1 MSYSTQEY
9 GMSLVNEYRN
19 KDAVYVLKRVHNNE
33 LKSKYFTNTIDGED
47 QISRHLLEMTS
58 TSNLLRTRFKLV
70 TAMSNSGDCKSARK
84 LIEEGLDWIKS
95 IETKLNNYI
104 EGEMNKANKKEA
116 STVLS
121 LKNANLDNKAYFL
134 IAKSRCSEDV
144 VSMASSAYEAAT
156 TRPQMEYAINYAQS
170 VVKIVEQ
177 VQSNGLDPQKVMT
190 DWEVDDDSSQKATL
204 SFRLKE

>member
-1 MSYSTQEY
+1 MC
-9 GMSLVNEYRN
+9 LVNEYRN
-19 KDAVYVLKRVHNNE
+19 KDAVFVLNRVHFNE

-47 QISRHLLEMTS
+47 PISRHLLEITS

-84 LIEEGLDWIKS
+84 LIEEGLDWIKT
-95 IETKLNNYI
+95 IETNLNKNNHS
-104 EGEMNKANKKEA
+104 EMNESNKKEA
-116 STVLS
+116 STILS

-144 VSMASSAYEAAT
+144 ISMASTAYEAAM

-177 VQSNGLDPQKVMT
+177 LQSNGLDPQKVMT
-190 DWEVDDDSSQKATL
+190 DWEVEDNSSQKATL